1 MADVFFSATP
11 VGIQRNNWLIRAATH
26 EGMKGAKEFNAF
38 GLNAKSQMRDI
49 VVFPLISAVLAAIR
63 VFVC

>member
-1 MADVFFSATP
+1 MADAFFPAMFA
-11 VGIQRNNWLIRAATH
+11 GIQMNNRLIRAATH
-26 EGMKGAKEFNAF
+26 EGMKGTKGFNSF